1 MDPNGSFLSG
11 VPSQEISPFLLG
23 RFKATL
29 FPPLPIIKQ
38 ISSGS
43 EGSDFKNLWDKQ
55 FKNLVTS

>member
-43 EGSDFKNLWDKQ
+43 EGSDFKNL
-55 FKNLVTS
+55 